1 MPDVSS
7 LNLSEMDQ
15 NTEAWVLKIFI
26 GSTDQIN
33 QQPLYEYLVFQA
45 KKKGIAGATVVKGIM
60 GFGASSVIHSYKFWE
75 VSDKVPLVVE
85 LIDEEHK
92 IRAFY
97 DFVSLQLEA
106 MKYGCLVTLD
116 KTTVLLYKS
125 GEKKMFDV

>member
-1 MPDVSS
+1 ME
-7 LNLSEMDQ
+7 N
-15 NTEAWVLKIFI
+15 NTEAWVLRIFI

-33 QQPLYEYLVFQA
+33 QTPLYEYIVLQA

-85 LIDEEHK
+85 LVDVEDK

-97 DFVSLQLEA
+97 EILRPPLES
-106 MKYGCLVTLD
+106 MKYGCLATLE

-125 GEKKMFDV
+125 GQKKMFDV